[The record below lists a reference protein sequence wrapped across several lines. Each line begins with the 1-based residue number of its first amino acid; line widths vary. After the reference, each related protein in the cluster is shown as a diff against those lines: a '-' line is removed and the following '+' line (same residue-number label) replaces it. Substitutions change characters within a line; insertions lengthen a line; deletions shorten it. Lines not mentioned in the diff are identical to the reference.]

1 MKKRLLFL
9 AAVTVLLTACG
20 KGQKAPE
27 TNTDSAVATPTAVS
41 ANVKE
46 VVSDKIVEEFNDN
59 RSPLGGEALKPAFK
73 EHKHCY
79 LLKGVKRV
87 QVIIKEIMTA
97 AQTI

>member
-1 MKKRLLFL
+1 MHQ
-9 AAVTVLLTACG
+9 VY
-20 KGQKAPE
+20 
-27 TNTDSAVATPTAVS
+27 TNT
-41 ANVKE
+41 
-46 VVSDKIVEEFNDN
+46 IVEEFNDN

-79 LLKGVKRV
+79 LLKDVKRV